1 MSSNRLSAEAAA
13 AALDFEPVPLR
24 YRRDGWTPARQAA
37 FIAALRRTRCILAAC
52 REVGVSAAAAY
63 KLYRHPAAASFRC
76 AWHAAFAGPRRARPP
91 STSAGPST
99 SAPTRAPRA
108 PFTAVALWPMPRP
121 AAPAASCPSSISST
135 SPTSTETNSSCQ
147 TRQVRQLPRDHQPPD
162 AAPPR
167 ERPAYSFEAF
177 VRSAGRARIARRG
190 AIPPPLDGEGRGG
203 VDSATRSVSAET
215 FTPTQPPPSRGRG

>member
-1 MSSNRLSAEAAA
+1 MSPNRLSAEAAA

-63 KLYRHPAAASFRC
+63 KLYRHPAAASFRR

-91 STSAGPST
+91 STSAAPST
-99 SAPTRAPRA
+99 SEPARPPRA
-108 PFTAVALWPMPRP
+108 PFTAVALWPMPKR
-121 AAPAASCPSSISST
+121 AAPGASCLSSTSST
-135 SPTSTETNSSCQ
+135 SPTSVETNSSCQ
-147 TRQVRQLPRDHQPPD
+147 TRQVRQLPRGHQPPD

-167 ERPAYSFEAF
+167 DRPAYSFEAF
-177 VRSAGRARIARRG
+177 VRAARAARR
-190 AIPPPLDGEGRGG
+190 AKAR
-203 VDSATRSVSAET
+203 
-215 FTPTQPPPSRGRG
+215 